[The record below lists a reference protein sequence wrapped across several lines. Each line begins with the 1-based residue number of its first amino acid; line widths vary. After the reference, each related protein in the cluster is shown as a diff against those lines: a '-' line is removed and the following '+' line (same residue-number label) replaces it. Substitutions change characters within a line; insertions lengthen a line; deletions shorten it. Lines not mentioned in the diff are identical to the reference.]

1 MLLFQKVQT
10 YFGGINGYAEKISN
24 QFSDTISSAELEK
37 MKLPDEIK
45 SSIQNSGQEVVQ
57 MTSSWIKN
65 SLTGILNFVTSVPS
79 MCIYIIIGILALYF
93 ICTDKI
99 YIIDQMEHHFPESWV
114 RKLSKHIKEILSSL
128 GDYLKAE
135 AILILISFVIC
146 LIGLSILKI
155 VGLNIPYPFL
165 SALGIGFIDAL
176 PILRFI
182 CSNDTM
188 GNNFSV

>member
-1 MLLFQKVQT
+1 
-10 YFGGINGYAEKISN
+10 
-24 QFSDTISSAELEK
+24 
-37 MKLPDEIK
+37 
-45 SSIQNSGQEVVQ
+45 
-57 MTSSWIKN
+57 
-65 SLTGILNFVTSVPS
+65 
-79 MCIYIIIGILALYF
+79 
-93 ICTDKI
+93 
-99 YIIDQMEHHFPESWV
+99 MEHHFPESWV

-146 LIGLSILKI
+146 LIGLGILKI